1 MINPIFIHSIA
12 ETRLPS
18 QTIRNVHSLS
28 YWVFLNKLRS
38 LCLCIRSITCSSQPP
53 FLSYQATRLWQE
65 LAILPRPG
73 VFFFFL
79 TLKIFS
85 KQDWPVDGLSLT
97 YSPSCKVQAQLSLI
111 CQRGLTCIS
120 SSLHL
125 PHLFCNAPSHNQAV
139 HTKLFCT
146 SSKGRPIFI
155 FILLFFLPVSPL
167 PIHFV
172 YDQTLLLLHM

>member
-53 FLSYQATRLWQE
+53 LVR
-65 LAILPRPG
+65 G
-73 VFFFFL
+73 FFFL

-155 FILLFFLPVSPL
+155 FILLFFSSSLASPYSL
-167 PIHFV
+167 C
-172 YDQTLLLLHM
+172 L

>member
-1 MINPIFIHSIA
+1 MYSVHYLFI
-12 ETRLPS
+12 T
-18 QTIRNVHSLS
+18 TSLS
-28 YWVFLNKLRS
+28 LLSSDATLAR
-38 LCLCIRSITCSSQPP
+38 TCHTPSS
-53 FLSYQATRLWQE
+53 
-65 LAILPRPG
+65 G
-73 VFFFFL
+73 FFFFL

>member
-1 MINPIFIHSIA
+1 MYTLFRIGFSLISSARCVYVFGPLPVHHNLPFSPIKRRDSGKN
-12 ETRLPS
+12 LPY
-18 QTIRNVHSLS
+18 SL
-28 YWVFLNKLRS
+28 VRGF
-38 LCLCIRSITCSSQPP
+38 
-53 FLSYQATRLWQE
+53 
-65 LAILPRPG
+65 
-73 VFFFFL
+73 FFFFL

-125 PHLFCNAPSHNQAV
+125 PHLFCNALSHNQAV
-139 HTKLFCT
+139 HTKLFCA

-155 FILLFFLPVSPL
+155 FILLFFSSSLASPYSL
-167 PIHFV
+167 C
-172 YDQTLLLLHM
+172 L

>member
-1 MINPIFIHSIA
+1 MYSVHYLFIKTPLSLLTSDATLARTCH
-12 ETRLPS
+12 TPS
-18 QTIRNVHSLS
+18 SGG
-28 YWVFLNKLRS
+28 F
-38 LCLCIRSITCSSQPP
+38 
-53 FLSYQATRLWQE
+53 
-65 LAILPRPG
+65 
-73 VFFFFL
+73 FFFFL

-155 FILLFFLPVSPL
+155 FILLFFFFQSRLSLFTLFMTKLYFYFTCDWRVPLYIRRCVFVQSLTSPCS
-167 PIHFV
+167 
-172 YDQTLLLLHM
+172 